1 MIPVSSPDIAII
13 GMSCRVAG
21 ANSPSELWNV
31 LASSKDVRT
40 EISRFNSD
48 GFYKPDGGPRKGL
61 TNVRHAYVMPDG
73 VDKFDNT
80 FFKISPLEAEAMDP
94 QQRLLLELTYEAIEN
109 AGVTLDEFEGSDT
122 AVYAGIF
129 GNDYHT
135 SLLRDVDATP
145 KYMSTGTSNSIA
157 ANRISYVFD
166 LHGPSLVIDT
176 ACSSTMVALHQ
187 AVAGLKAGESSM
199 AVVCGANLIIS
210 PDMFV
215 HMSELGFLSP
225 SGRCQSFDAAGDGYA
240 RGEGVMAI
248 LLKPLNEALQNGDPI
263 RAVIRGTRIN
273 QDGRT
278 QGISLPSSEAQR
290 QNLFSLY
297 KQLELDPG
305 GVQYIEAH
313 GTGTAVGDPL
323 EMSAID
329 AVFGDSHSVDKLI
342 VGSVKSSIGHLE
354 SCAALVGIIKTV
366 EALERATIPP
376 QMLFRTPNP
385 KINFDRISIP
395 TNLTTWPTSTDGSRR
410 AGVNSFGF
418 GGTNGHAVLEAF
430 DSTHAASRILDENRP
445 YLFKVSAANTSSLV
459 GLSKSIADYV
469 ERERPA
475 LCDLSH
481 TLLSRRSNLRKLAFI
496 VASSHDELV
505 SKLRVEPQELVRS
518 NTANK
523 KVAFI
528 FTGQG
533 AQWQM
538 GKQLLGTSPLFRS
551 VITDCDN
558 VLQSLPDAPSWKI
571 AEELV
576 KSKEKSR
583 LARASFSQPMCTA
596 LQIGLVEILRSWGI
610 SPNGVVG
617 HSSGEIGAAYAAGF
631 LSLRDAI
638 TIAFYRGLYLGE
650 NAPVKRDGPAGAM
663 CAIGLGEADCANML
677 ERYQG
682 KVVLAAVNSPSS
694 CTLSGDVDGI
704 QKIVAECTENGTF
717 CRALRVDMAY
727 HSHHMLPL
735 APAYE
740 NAMNAAHVQPL
751 SGNPTTCEMFS
762 SVTRQK
768 VTSGDCVPSYWRDNM
783 VSCVRFLDALG
794 QLATNVNP
802 DVFFEIGPHPALKG
816 PVGDVLSSMGKT
828 EYQYFHSCFRGQPD
842 HEAMLNTA
850 GSMIAANLPV
860 LASRVNA
867 AQTCHGLKSTYTTG
881 RVLTDLPTYHWD
893 HSTGFWAESRLSKNV
908 RERRFPR
915 HQLLGTRFHN
925 DMPLAPRW
933 RNVFCLQDLGD
944 IAHTL
949 TDRSFYG
956 SVAITLSMILEAA
969 RQIFIENQLDMPLV
983 RLQDIAF
990 QHPIPFPEDPEAPME
1005 IHLVIHQD
1013 TATSGW
1019 RLEIFSARSQSE
1031 MTWVKNCTSRLS
1043 FSRDE
1048 TTLPESTE
1056 CQHDEDK
1063 LEYAL
1068 SFGTMQHPDLDDFSF
1083 NKDSAYGRFSNP
1095 VLGYENYKVD
1105 PAILSTVLQ
1114 LPELVLQASGLPAA
1128 YQLLEI
1134 GTLELDITMPAIEKG
1149 SFQVTFPTR
1158 GTTGGKAELAVYG
1171 ESGHGLVVRGM
1182 SLQRQK
1188 VIQKDPILKS
1198 LFYKSHLQPDIIRLS
1213 STSALHIKRVTELV
1227 TGKWPMCDVGII
1239 NLDSTTTATLLSGLQ
1254 GMESHQRPKFRSLTI
1269 VGDHSVK
1276 QSDRVRTLD
1285 GLDGSLKLHCL
1296 IGKACDVRS
1305 STSNLLQ
1312 NGVVCALLEDHEDE
1326 AFFSETFDSIC
1337 DVTGLDEKTW
1347 RLGRLKPHAN
1357 GTLVPDNV
1365 KVIAPFDI
1373 ISAPS
1378 VANASPKFEGILLET
1393 QTLKQWTSANAST
1406 DSFDAI
1412 IVDSADKSILVD
1424 WKGAQILPWLQFVVD
1439 HVKVLLW
1446 VSIADGLGNLSG
1458 SLLKTLQSEYPSVR
1472 FATLIFKG
1480 EKDMD
1485 FITRTTLALYDD
1497 IIHGDRE
1504 IQYVV
1509 QDRRFHILRY
1519 QPDDELSAS
1528 VGIIPPVQE
1537 AAKRSPQLSIHQL
1550 TLSGP
1555 RSTLLLSERAG
1566 IDVGRQQ
1573 NTYRV
1578 VVDTSVVDLADTY
1591 RFNNRSLLDSP
1602 HLGRFFAGR
1611 AYSAFGSDSSFIRV
1625 VGWHTNAH
1633 QSVLDLPASQ
1643 VFPIPEGTSVV
1654 DAVVQYAAFTTA
1666 ATVLGDIARCRRG
1679 DRLYI
1684 RVAGVLGEALTAT
1697 AKLLGVTVVS
1707 EARSTDIV
1715 IEYASERGLL
1725 LNGGPVCLQKL
1736 SATNAFHNSV
1746 ASRLGPRLALNSVVS
1761 TFNIKDHQVAFERAV
1776 EQPFAVV
1783 LSHSE
1788 HDDLGNAITWYPSK
1802 KPLFRDDGAYI
1813 IIGGSGGLGQY
1824 LCSWMIQNGAKNLY
1838 ILSRRG
1844 ILAPGAHETVE
1855 AIERLHGHLEVLS
1868 ADATDSSAVQEALES
1883 IRQVIPIRGC
1893 LNLAMILKNSPF
1905 STMTDE
1911 QWDDVLRVKVDTTWN
1926 LHQHTLQDD
1935 LDFFIMFSS
1944 ISSICGNRAQ
1954 ANYATGNAFLNSM
1967 AEYRHGLGLPGT
1979 AVALGAMSGIGV
1991 LANNEELLRILR
2003 QSGLDIVDAKG
2014 LEKVMEA
2021 AILSSQSRDHATITV
2036 GLQMF
2041 ETLDGKV
2048 QAESDQTQIFWTEWP
2063 EFACL
2068 MDHKA
2073 SGSGAAAELSLLDQ
2087 VLALDSDA
2095 ALGALLK
2102 GFRVCLSNITG
2113 QHESSFDPAS
2123 PLSMYGLDSLNAV
2136 GVRYWFFKEIGV
2148 DLPVFD
2154 VLGCTS
2160 INALL
2165 ARAYQKLEG
2174 QKSATEAIKIPQPVA
2189 HTEVAVR
2196 PLSHSQQRLWFLYR
2210 FLSDKTVY
2218 NLLLV
2223 CHIIGCVDATKFAT
2237 AWTVLMERHEVLR
2250 SKIVDTADG
2259 LQQIPI
2265 SERAFPL
2272 TVVETSD
2279 EDFQQREEALT
2290 QIARVHNFD
2299 VEGGE
2304 LIRGWLLRSPTKARF
2319 FLASNHLA
2327 WDRSS
2332 VPTIF
2337 SETSAIYKFLLA
2349 GEQPEEQLQPVPF
2362 QFIDYTLWQNDWLN
2376 QEALTAPMI
2385 SYWEKKLAGVPQ
2397 AVSLLPF
2404 ALKEQRP
2411 SMKVYEV
2418 GRVQHILDA
2427 ELATS
2432 IKNFC
2437 KRHAVTPFMF
2447 VTSALGAVLS
2457 RLTGDEDVVIG
2468 ITDGDRG
2475 HSAFDQLI
2483 GFTVNMLPLRSHIT
2497 RHMPYMTFL
2506 EQFRTTCLEAYEHHA
2521 VPFDYL
2527 LQKLNISR
2535 STSHSPVFQIT
2546 VNYQVQG
2553 GFPEVDFGEFKFA
2566 EYDHYNARSQSDIAL
2581 EVEELGTG
2589 ELLCGWDFDS
2599 SLYDEAGV
2607 LELVEMYHLFIQDVI
2622 EKDGAGQ
2629 IEDFQLVSSA
2639 DKARIA
2645 SALQPS
2651 YEDEPS
2657 LEQLNQ
2663 SLFPVLFAAAVGEN
2677 PNKTALIDC
2686 HGSLSYSEL
2695 KARTNAVANTLLD
2708 NGARM
2713 GDRIGI
2719 CCEQSNSLVIAVYGI
2734 LRAGCVYVPIDPDF
2748 PAERI
2753 SWMIEDVGISKI
2765 LVDDLGDKKSQQ
2777 ILMCG
2782 FELEHLYE
2790 VEKVS
2795 QESSRMETPV
2805 LPREIEPSDN
2815 FCCIF
2820 TSGSTGRPKG
2830 VYIGHAQLRYQMHG
2844 YNKYIGTS
2852 SDDLILLASAM
2863 VFDMSLPA
2871 IFGTIQYGAT
2881 MFVASREARYSA
2893 IEMIST
2899 LITRQITNCIFTPTQ
2914 VKVMLQAPNKKDL
2927 SLWTSLRRLVLGGE
2941 SVSTHLVRDFF
2952 ALELPQARF
2961 FNGYAPSETTVVN
2974 TLKELFPEDAGRSD
2988 IPLNV
2993 PFFPARLYILD
3004 EEMRPAPFGVPGEL
3018 YIGGP
3023 NVNRGYVNRPE
3034 ITAKA
3039 FLDDPFAPESE
3050 IQAGFGKLY
3059 RTGDAFCLSRDGTVR
3074 ALGRIG
3080 SDRQVKIRSMR
3091 VELQEIENAI
3101 WSAYEVLQEEGAP
3114 SLSLVAV
3121 TYHRKGELD
3130 GLLAAYLAPSGSVEV
3145 SDDEQRH
3152 LTGYLRLALKATLP
3166 VHMLPAA
3173 YVFVRDLPRTITGKI
3188 DHLAI
3193 SSWQAPTVNAANG
3206 VSSHENLSE
3215 TESIVASVWKSVLH
3229 IGEALGPADDLFA
3242 LGGHSLILLQI
3253 QSEIADKCGVTISLA
3268 EMFANPSLREMG
3280 YLLAQYQRGD
3290 YDGHSK
3296 EAISDEHEPSAT
3308 IDWQKETLLPGPTWT
3323 VASSEAANP
3332 AAIVV
3337 TGATT
3342 MIGAHFVHLM
3352 LASST
3357 VNVHC
3362 IGVQATSEHEARA
3375 SVLSTFSK
3383 WNLLDVSSAALDERL
3398 YVYRG
3403 SLSHPTLGLSDDIV
3417 RHLDEQADQ
3426 VYHFDSDVSLLK
3438 NYEALRPTNI
3448 GSLHFLIDLAR
3459 GSSGKVKPLH
3469 YLSSWGVPHL
3479 QSWASS
3485 SLSNQGYIDGEKELT
3500 NLTPGSEN
3508 TLGYLKCRWVCEAL
3522 LYEAAKRGLPVSI
3535 YRACMCGSAPLSG
3548 RGLDRTDINRRIL
3561 EACLQTSLVPDFRS
3575 ANGGGM
3581 SWISVDYLVQ
3591 SIKHLSSDSTPGTTG
3606 QTRIFNYQ
3614 AEKHIPY
3621 TQLPAV
3627 LGGDPADGGVSLAV
3641 VPPAEWFKGLRE
3653 SHNPEMIMHAE
3664 VLEQWFDAG
3673 WTPFTLQGETSGR
3686 LVEVGLVAPT
3696 VTREFLLKQVVGTV
3710 GF

>member
-1 MIPVSSPDIAII
+1 MIPVSTPDIAII

-21 ANSPSELWNV
+21 ANSPSELWDV

-94 QQRLLLELTYEAIEN
+94 QQRLLLEITYEAIEN
-109 AGVTLDEFEGSDT
+109 AGITLDEFEGSDT

-176 ACSSTMVALHQ
+176 ACSSTMVALNQ
-187 AVAGLKAGESSM
+187 AVAGLKAGESKM

-290 QNLFSLY
+290 NNLFSLY

-305 GVQYIEAH
+305 SVQYIEAH

-329 AVFGDSHSVDKLI
+329 AVFGDSHVVDKLV

-395 TNLTTWPTSTDGSRR
+395 TALSDWPTSADGARR

-430 DSTHAASRILDENRP
+430 ESTHAALRMFDEKRP
-445 YLFKVSAANTSSLV
+445 YLFKVSAANTTSLV

-469 ERERPA
+469 EQERPA
-475 LCDLSH
+475 LWDLSH

-496 VASSHDELV
+496 TASSHDELV
-505 SKLRVEPQELVRS
+505 SKLRAEPQELLRS
-518 NTANK
+518 NTLDK

-533 AQWQM
+533 AQWPEM
-538 GKQLLGTSPLFRS
+538 GKQLLETSPLFRS
-551 VITDCDN
+551 VINECDE

-583 LARASFSQPMCTA
+583 LSRASFSQPMCTA
-596 LQIGLVEILRSWGI
+596 LQVGLVEILKSWGI
-610 SPNGVVG
+610 SPSGVVG

-663 CAIGLGEADCANML
+663 CAIGLGETDCANML

-682 KVVLAAVNSPSS
+682 RVVLAAVNSPSS

-704 QKIVAECTENGTF
+704 QSIVAECNENGTF

-740 NAMNAAHVQPL
+740 RAMNAVNVRPIT
-751 SGNPTTCEMFS
+751 GNPTCEMFS
-762 SVTRQK
+762 SVTRQTL
-768 VTSGDCVPSYWRDNM
+768 TSSDCVPSYWRDNM

-802 DVFFEIGPHPALKG
+802 DVFIEIGPHPALKG
-816 PVGDVLSSMGKT
+816 PAGDALTSMGKT
-828 EYQYFHSCFRGQPD
+828 EYQYLHSCFRGQPD
-842 HEAMLNTA
+842 HEAMLNAA

-860 LASRVNA
+860 LAGQVNA
-867 AQTCHGLKSTYTTG
+867 AQACHGLKSTYTAG
-881 RVLTDLPTYHWD
+881 RVLTNLPTYHWD

-915 HQLLGTRFHN
+915 HQLLGARFHN
-925 DMPLAPRW
+925 DIPLAPRW
-933 RNVFCLQDLGD
+933 RNVFCLQDLGK
-944 IAHTL
+944 IAPTL
-949 TDRSFYG
+949 TDRPFYG
-956 SVAITLSMILEAA
+956 SVAITLSMMVEAA
-969 RQIFIENQLDMPLV
+969 RQMSIENQLGMPLV
-983 RLQDIAF
+983 QLQNIIF
-990 QHPIPFPEDPEAPME
+990 QNPIPFPEDPETTVE
-1005 IHLVIHQD
+1005 IHLVMYQH
-1013 TATSGW
+1013 TNGGW
-1019 RLEIFSARSQSE
+1019 ELEIFSARSQSE

-1048 TTLPESTE
+1048 VAFPELTE
-1056 CQHDEDK
+1056 CRHDGDR
-1063 LEYAL
+1063 LDYVL

-1083 NKDSAYGRFSNP
+1083 NEEGACGRFSNP
-1095 VLGYENYKVD
+1095 MLGYEDYKVD

-1128 YQLLEI
+1128 YHLLEI
-1134 GTLELDITMPAIEKG
+1134 ETLDLDITMPAIEKG
-1149 SFQVTFPTR
+1149 SFCVTFPTR
-1158 GTTGGKAELAVYG
+1158 YTAGGKAEVAVYG
-1171 ESGHGLVVRGM
+1171 ESGHVLVARGM
-1182 SLQRQK
+1182 CLQRQE
-1188 VIQKDPILKS
+1188 VIQKDPMLKS
-1198 LFYKSHLQPDIIRLS
+1198 LFYNSKLQPDITRLS
-1213 STSALHIKRVTELV
+1213 STSALHISRVTELV
-1227 TGKWPMCDVGII
+1227 TTKWPMSDVGII
-1239 NLDSTTTATLLSGLQ
+1239 NLGSTTTRTLLSELQ
-1254 GMESHQRPKFRSLTI
+1254 GVESHQRPKFRSLTI
-1269 VGDHSVK
+1269 VGDYSVK
-1276 QSDRVRTLD
+1276 PSSRVRSLD
-1285 GLDGSLKLHCL
+1285 CLDGSLKLHFL
-1296 IGKACDVRS
+1296 IGKCRDVRS
-1305 STSNLLQ
+1305 SMSSLLQ
-1312 NGVVCALLEDHEDE
+1312 NGVACVLLEDHEDE
-1326 AFFSETFDSIC
+1326 SFFSETLDSIC
-1337 DVTGLDEKTW
+1337 DVTGLGERNW
-1347 RLGRLKPHAN
+1347 RLGRLKPIAN
-1357 GTLVPDNV
+1357 GTVVPDNV
-1365 KVIAPFDI
+1365 KIIAPSCVLSTP
-1373 ISAPS
+1373 SAP
-1378 VANASPKFEGILLET
+1378 NENPKFEGILLET
-1393 QTLKQWTSANAST
+1393 QSLNQWMSTTTST
-1406 DSFDAI
+1406 DRFDAI
-1412 IVDSADKSILVD
+1412 VVDSAEKSILVD
-1424 WKGAQILPWLQFVVD
+1424 WKGSQILPWLQFVVD

-1446 VSIADGLGNLSG
+1446 VSMTDGLTPHGNLSG
-1458 SLLKTLQSEYPSVR
+1458 SLLKTLQSEYPSAR
-1472 FATLIFKG
+1472 FVNLVFKG
-1480 EKDMD
+1480 ENDMD
-1485 FITRTTLALYDD
+1485 FITRTTLAVYDD
-1497 IIHGDRE
+1497 IIHGERE
-1504 IQYVV
+1504 IQLVV
-1509 QDRRFHILRY
+1509 HDRRFHIQRY

-1537 AAKRSPQLSIHQL
+1537 VAQRSPQLSIHQL

-1566 IDVGRQQ
+1566 INVGRHQ

-1578 VVDTSVVDLADTY
+1578 LVDVSVVDLADAY
-1591 RFNNRSLLDSP
+1591 RFNDHNMVDLP

-1611 AYSAFGSDSSFIRV
+1611 AYSAFGSDSSSIRV

-1633 QSVLDLPASQ
+1633 RSVIDLPASQ
-1643 VFPIPEGTSVV
+1643 VFPIPEGTSAV
-1654 DAVVQYAAFTTA
+1654 DAVVQYAAYTTA

-1684 RVAGVLGEALTAT
+1684 CVPGVLGEALTST
-1697 AKLLGVTVVS
+1697 AGLLGVRVVS
-1707 EARSTDIV
+1707 ESRGADV
-1715 IEYASERGLL
+1715 AIEYVTEKGLL
-1725 LNGGPVCLQKL
+1725 LNGSPISLEKL
-1736 SATNAFHNSV
+1736 AVTDAFHNSV
-1746 ASRLGPRLALNSVVS
+1746 ASRLGPRLALNSHVS
-1761 TFNIKDHQVAFERAV
+1761 KFHIKDHQVAFERAV

-1783 LSHSE
+1783 LSHSDD
-1788 HDDLGNAITWYPSK
+1788 DDLGNAVTWYPSK

-1824 LCSWMIQNGAKNLY
+1824 LCSWMIQNGAKHLY
-1838 ILSRRG
+1838 VLSRRG
-1844 ILAPGAHETVE
+1844 ILAAGARETVE
-1855 AIERLHGHLEVLS
+1855 AVERLHGHLEVVS
-1868 ADATDSSAVQEALES
+1868 ADATDSNAVQNALVS

-1911 QWDDVLRVKVDTTWN
+1911 QWDEVLRVKVDTTWN
-1926 LHQHTLQDD
+1926 LHQHTLQDE

-1954 ANYATGNAFLNSM
+1954 ANYATGNAYLNSM

-2041 ETLDGKV
+2041 ETLDDKV

-2073 SGSGAAAELSLLDQ
+2073 SASGAAEELSLLDQ
-2087 VLALDSDA
+2087 VQALDSDA

-2123 PLSMYGLDSLNAV
+2123 PLSVYGLDSLNAV

-2174 QKSATEAIKIPQPVA
+2174 QTATEVISIPQPVA
-2189 HTEVAVR
+2189 HSEVAVR

-2223 CHIIGCVDATKFAT
+2223 CHIIGSVDVTKLAK

-2259 LQQIPI
+2259 LQQLPI
-2265 SERAFPL
+2265 SEMAFPL
-2272 TVVETSD
+2272 TVVETSE
-2279 EDFQQREEALT
+2279 EDFQQREDALT
-2290 QIARVHNFD
+2290 QIARVHHFD

-2337 SETSAIYKFLLA
+2337 SETSTIYKSLLA
-2349 GEQPEEQLQPVPF
+2349 GEQPEAELHPVPF
-2362 QFIDYTLWQNDWLN
+2362 QFIDYTLWQSEWLN
-2376 QEALTAPMI
+2376 QEALTSPMI
-2385 SYWEKKLAGVPQ
+2385 SYWEKKLAGIPQ

-2404 ALKEQRP
+2404 ALREQRP

-2418 GRVQHILDA
+2418 GRVQHVLDA
-2427 ELATS
+2427 GLATT
-2432 IKNFC
+2432 IKDFC

-2457 RLTGDEDVVIG
+2457 RLTGDEDVIIG

-2527 LQKLNISR
+2527 LQKLNIPR

-2607 LELVEMYHLFIQDVI
+2607 LELVEMYRLFIEDVI
-2622 EKDGAGQ
+2622 ATDGVGP
-2629 IEDFQLVSSA
+2629 IGDFQLVSSA
-2639 DKARIA
+2639 DLARIA

-2651 YEDEPS
+2651 YEGEPS
-2657 LEQLNQ
+2657 LEQLNR
-2663 SLFPVLFAAAVGEN
+2663 SLFPVLFDAAVGGN
-2677 PNKTALIDC
+2677 PNKTALVDC
-2686 HGSLSYSEL
+2686 HGSLTYSEL
-2695 KARTNAVANTLLD
+2695 EVRTNAVANTLLD
-2708 NGARM
+2708 NGAQM

-2753 SWMIEDVGISKI
+2753 SWMIEDVGISRI
-2765 LVDDLGDKKSQQ
+2765 IVDDLSDKKSQQ

-2782 FELEHLYE
+2782 FELQHLYE
-2790 VEKVS
+2790 VDKVS
-2795 QESSRMETPV
+2795 QDPHKMQAPV
-2805 LPREIEPSDN
+2805 LPRAIEPSDN

-2844 YNKYIGTS
+2844 YNKYIDTS

-2893 IEMIST
+2893 IEMINT
-2899 LITRQITNCIFTPTQ
+2899 LVTRQITNCIFTPTQ

-2927 SLWTSLRRLVLGGE
+2927 SLWTNLRSLVLGGE
-2941 SVSTHLVRDFF
+2941 AVSTHLVRDFF

-2993 PFFPARLYILD
+2993 PFFPARFYILD
-3004 EEMRPAPFGVPGEL
+3004 EEMRPVPFGVPGEL

-3023 NVNRGYVNRPE
+3023 NVNQGYVNRPE
-3034 ITAKA
+3034 MTAKA

-3050 IQAGFGKLY
+3050 IQSGFGKLY
-3059 RTGDAFCLSRDGTVR
+3059 RTGDAFCLSRDETVR

-3101 WSAYEVLQEEGAP
+3101 WSAYESLQEEGGP
-3114 SLSLVAV
+3114 PLSLVAV

-3130 GLLAAYLAPSGSVEV
+3130 GLLAAYLAPSGAVEV
-3145 SDDEQRH
+3145 GDEEQRR
-3152 LTGYLRLALKATLP
+3152 LSGYLRLALKATLP

-3193 SSWQAPTVNAANG
+3193 SSWQAPTVNVASG
-3206 VSSHENLSE
+3206 VTSHEPLSE
-3215 TESIVASVWKSVLH
+3215 TESLVASVWKDVLH
-3229 IGEALGPADDLFA
+3229 IGENLSPSDDLFA

-3268 EMFANPSLREMG
+3268 EMFANPSLREIG
-3280 YLLAQYQRGD
+3280 YLLAQYQHGD
-3290 YDGHSK
+3290 ANGHSE
-3296 EAISDEHEPSAT
+3296 EAISSEREPSAT
-3308 IDWQKETLLPGPTWT
+3308 IDWQKETALPGPWT
-3323 VASSEAANP
+3323 VASPPAGSP

-3337 TGATT
+3337 TGATS

-3352 LASST
+3352 LTLSPVS
-3357 VNVHC
+3357 VHC

-3375 SVLSTFSK
+3375 SVLATFSK
-3383 WNLLDVSSAALDERL
+3383 WNLLDVSSEALERL
-3398 YVYRG
+3398 CVYRG
-3403 SLSHPTLGLSDDIV
+3403 SLSHPSLGLSEDTV
-3417 RHLDEQADQ
+3417 HQLDEQTDQ
-3426 VYHFDSDVSLLK
+3426 IYHFESDVSLLK

-3459 GSSGKVKPLH
+3459 GSHSGKVKTLH

-3485 SLSNQGYIDGEKELT
+3485 SLSNPDGYIDGEKELT
-3500 NLTPGSEN
+3500 NMTPGGEN

-3535 YRACMCGSAPLSG
+3535 YRACMCGSAPHSG
-3548 RGLDRTDINRRIL
+3548 RGLERTDINRRIL
-3561 EACLQTSLVPDFRS
+3561 EACLQTGLVPDFRS

-3591 SIKHLSSDSTPGTTG
+3591 SIKHLSNDSTGITG
-3606 QTRIFNYQ
+3606 QARIFNYQ

-3627 LGGDPADGGVSLAV
+3627 LGGDPTHDGVSLVA
-3641 VPPAEWFKGLRE
+3641 VPPAEWFEALRE

-3664 VLEQWFDAG
+3664 VLEQWFEAG
-3673 WTPFTLQGETSGR
+3673 WTPFALQGETCER
-3686 LVEVGLVAPT
+3686 LASVGLVAPT
-3696 VTREFLLKQVVGTV
+3696 VTRDFLLKQVVGTV
-3710 GF
+3710 RF